1 MPSLYTFFN
10 RIRIEPEKVYI
21 DTDGDEHR
29 NVSATYAY
37 DVLQNLHGNGT
48 YMISLRNL
56 DYDQNVFSIDS
67 VTLLVAYEGEQGTQ
81 SQYWIGEG
89 CDVIFSDLRKGIF
102 PKDAATSIAFGGTV
116 NLSETSSADLILIST
131 NLDALNSTEHE
142 ITFNN
147 GTLYNSFDILSQ
159 SSVLHI
165 PVTPFLNVSGNSVT
179 IKSTIR
185 KRDADYVVNRNAI
198 LVIEHKTGD
207 GPATRPIE
215 PNLTDQSKVVTI
227 SMILNQTPE
236 PDTKPPFRLSLHSDP
251 EGALIYLDGIYQGK
265 TTPSLIEINSS
276 DQRRIRL
283 ELDGFVP
290 VDRVLS
296 VTNDTTVC
304 ERLYSDVYSTKWRSD
319 ELVMERDKTHN
330 GGLYINS
337 RPRPALISLN
347 GVQLPQRTPA
357 VISGLKE
364 GTYTVR
370 LSFEQADPF
379 IREKAD
385 IKFQDQVVDVLPY
398 CIIPVDVT
406 ANTSPLQEIIID
418 SRDLRGE
425 PFTVNGRMP
434 EKNIPDII
442 TTPLFDSFITVF
454 HNESFVSYSVP
465 IFINNDHYLVI
476 QPRKYNNLNVFI
488 DSRPR
493 GAEVFIDGFRTG
505 LSTPY
510 LFSNISDGSH
520 RIMVSKPG
528 YIPQESSINLLFTRF
543 PISTTNI
550 SFTLQEYPGGFL
562 RVTSS
567 TPGAAIML
575 DGTDTGEV
583 TPFIF
588 SSIPI
593 GLHSVDVTVKNIKRK
608 FPDITVNSVQ
618 VTEINADFS

>member
-1 MPSLYTFFN
+1 
-10 RIRIEPEKVYI
+10 
-21 DTDGDEHR
+21 
-29 NVSATYAY
+29 
-37 DVLQNLHGNGT
+37 
-48 YMISLRNL
+48 
-56 DYDQNVFSIDS
+56 
-67 VTLLVAYEGEQGTQ
+67 
-81 SQYWIGEG
+81 
-89 CDVIFSDLRKGIF
+89 
-102 PKDAATSIAFGGTV
+102 
-116 NLSETSSADLILIST
+116 
-131 NLDALNSTEHE
+131 
-142 ITFNN
+142 
-147 GTLYNSFDILSQ
+147 
-159 SSVLHI
+159 
-165 PVTPFLNVSGNSVT
+165 
-179 IKSTIR
+179 
-185 KRDADYVVNRNAI
+185 
-198 LVIEHKTGD
+198 
-207 GPATRPIE
+207 
-215 PNLTDQSKVVTI
+215 
-227 SMILNQTPE
+227 
-236 PDTKPPFRLSLHSDP
+236 
-251 EGALIYLDGIYQGK
+251 
-265 TTPSLIEINSS
+265 
-276 DQRRIRL
+276 
-283 ELDGFVP
+283 
-290 VDRVLS
+290 
-296 VTNDTTVC
+296 
-304 ERLYSDVYSTKWRSD
+304 
-319 ELVMERDKTHN
+319 
-330 GGLYINS
+330 
-337 RPRPALISLN
+337 
-347 GVQLPQRTPA
+347 LPQRTPA